1 MRNFIVL
8 FLTMKIDLRNAFPQK
23 ITLRNKERLLLLDK
37 PVVMGILNI
46 APDSFYDGGRYES
59 VPEALKRVEQIIAE
73 GGTIIDIGAF
83 SSRPGSRMIHV
94 TEELNRL
101 NPLLEAINRQFPGIY
116 ISIDTYRAEVARRM
130 IFEQNVF
137 MINDI
142 SGGNWEPGMFE
153 LIAEAQI
160 PYVLM
165 HSKGTPDIMQ
175 QNPAYEKL
183 MPEIFTYFIERIG
196 KLNSL
201 GIHDII
207 IDPGFGFGKSNKH
220 NFEILSSLKDFQIFN
235 LPLLAGLSRKSMIQ
249 KALGVNSQAA
259 LNGTTAL
266 NTIALVN
273 GAKILRVHDV
283 KEAVECVK
291 LVGMTG

>member
-1 MRNFIVL
+1 
-8 FLTMKIDLRNAFPQK
+8 
-23 ITLRNKERLLLLDK
+23 
-37 PVVMGILNI
+37 MGILNI
-46 APDSFYDGGRYES
+46 APDSFYDGGKYES
-59 VPEALKRVEQIIAE
+59 IPEALKRVEQIIAE
-73 GGTIIDIGAF
+73 GGTIIDVGAF
-83 SSRPGSRMIHV
+83 SSRPDSYMISV

-101 NPLLEAINRQFPGIY
+101 NPLLENINRQFPGIY

-130 IFEQNVF
+130 IFEHNVF

-160 PYVLM
+160 PYILM

-175 QNPAYEKL
+175 KKPSYEKL
-183 MPEIFTYFIERIG
+183 MPEIFTYFIDRIG

-207 IDPGFGFGKSNKH
+207 IDPGFGFGKSNEH

-235 LPLLAGLSRKSMIQ
+235 LPVLAGLSRKSMIQ
-249 KALGVNSQAA
+249 KALGVKSLTA

-266 NTIALVN
+266 NTIALMK

-283 KEAVECVK
+283 KEAVECIK
-291 LVGMTG
+291 LVGMAG